1 MPLIYLTDYGVGN
14 LHSVKN
20 ALENCGA
27 SVETVTDMSKLADA
41 ECVVFPGVG
50 AFDSTMERIAP
61 YREEIL
67 KHLES
72 GVPALG
78 ICIGA
83 QILFDS
89 SEEGKEKGLG
99 LFKGQVIGLEAERLP
114 HMGWNTVESD
124 DPLLNGTPDRD
135 FYFAHSYRGRP
146 EDQTT
151 ITGTTEYENWHI
163 PVIFRRFNTYGVQ
176 FHPEKSSISGMK
188 VLKNFIKFGEECQ

>member
-20 ALENCGA
+20 ALEKCGA
-27 SVETVTDMSKLADA
+27 EVEAVSDMSKLADA
-41 ECVVFPGVG
+41 DCMVFPGVG
-50 AFDSTMERIAP
+50 AFDSTMDRVSP

-67 KHLES
+67 ERLES

-89 SEEGKEKGLG
+89 SEEGKKQGLG
-99 LFKGQVIGLEAERLP
+99 LFKGRVIGLEAERLP

-124 DPLLNGTPDRD
+124 DPILDGAPDRE
-135 FYFAHSYRGRP
+135 FYFAHSYRGSPDDRC
-146 EDQTT
+146 E
-151 ITGTTEYENWHI
+151 IAGTTEYEGREI
-163 PVIFRRFNTYGVQ
+163 PVIFRRSNTYGIQ
-176 FHPEKSSISGMK
+176 FHPEKSSSSGMK
-188 VLKNFIKFGEECQ
+188 VLKNFIRFAEECR